1 MTLTEGKGGWQRH
14 TRKFTLH
21 FTMWL
26 GLGKHLRWLVM
37 LRQKV
42 SMIRFRKWLGI
53 LCFKHDANSGLL
65 TESCVILHSHFLSH
79 CHLKLMQMA
88 LICKYIETQ
97 CTCKLPVWS
106 QRIYL
111 VNPDKMWVVVTCCW
125 YLTIRGWEWEEPS
138 QNLELMTHNSFQVTS
153 RRVKK
158 T

>member
-1 MTLTEGKGGWQRH
+1 
-14 TRKFTLH
+14 
-21 FTMWL
+21 MWL
-26 GLGKHLRWLVM
+26 GLGKHLWCLVM

-53 LCFKHDANSGLL
+53 LSNMMQTLVSWVKVV
-65 TESCVILHSHFLSH
+65 CVILHSHFLSH

-88 LICKYIETQ
+88 LICKYIGTQ
-97 CTCKLPVWS
+97 CTCKLPVWR

-111 VNPDKMWVVVTCCW
+111 VNPDKMWIVVTCSW

-138 QNLELMTHNSFQVTS
+138 QNLELMTYNSFQVTS

-158 T
+158 TQVTYSKWTWQCCCGN